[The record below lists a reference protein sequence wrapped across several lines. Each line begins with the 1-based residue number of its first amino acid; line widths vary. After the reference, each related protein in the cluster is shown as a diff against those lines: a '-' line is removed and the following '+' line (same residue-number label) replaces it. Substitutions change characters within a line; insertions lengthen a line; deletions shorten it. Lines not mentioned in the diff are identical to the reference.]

1 MNIDKGPIEEDI
13 ILKRLVQFQTKGLS
27 LVLTAQPYFYKKA
40 LMFPNQHFVLG
51 FDTFVRLLDVRYYD
65 GSQARLHD
73 ILRQL
78 DEVKTSFYV
87 GGRLNNLTQR
97 FEVLDEG
104 ALDIALLFY
113 CTFRFQTHVH
123 RYKRLQGRLV
133 FY

>member
-1 MNIDKGPIEEDI
+1 
-13 ILKRLVQFQTKGLS
+13 
-27 LVLTAQPYFYKKA
+27 
-40 LMFPNQHFVLG
+40 MFPNQHFVLG

-104 ALDIALLFY
+104 ALDIVPLD
-113 CTFRFQTHVH
+113 FRHMFTGIKDFRVDLSSTELRAKGHIV
-123 RYKRLQGRLV
+123 V
-133 FY
+133 